1 MNRTRF
7 LDSSRLTS
15 ALFWLSLVGIVTGLY
30 AAFIYAPNEKTMGV
44 VYRIFYFHVP
54 SAWVAF
60 LSFLVVFVGGIMYL
74 RTRERRWDTLALSSA
89 EIGVVFCAI
98 ALITGSIW
106 GKPAWGTWW
115 TWEPRL
121 TTTLVL
127 WLIYAAYLM
136 LRRMIEEE
144 SQRARVAAVFGIVG
158 FVDVPIV
165 FMSIRWWRTVHPI
178 VFTIDEIR
186 IAPSML
192 AALLIALVAFT
203 LFYLYLLIQRISLEN
218 VGHELEALKQRVA

>member
-1 MNRTRF
+1 MKKTRVIG
-7 LDSSRLTS
+7 
-15 ALFWLSLVGIVTGLY
+15 AVYWLALVGIVAGLY

-44 VYRIFYFHVP
+44 VQRIFYFHVP

-60 LSFLVVFVGGIMYL
+60 LAFFVVFVGGIMYL
-74 RTRERRWDTLALSSA
+74 RTRERHWDTLALSSA

-106 GKPAWGTWW
+106 GKATWGTWW

-127 WLIYAAYLM
+127 WLIYVAYVM

-144 SQRARVAAVFGIVG
+144 SQRARVAAVFGMVG

-165 FMSIRWWRTVHPI
+165 FMSIRWWRTMHPL
-178 VFTIDEIR
+178 VFTAEEMR
-186 IAPSML
+186 IAPPMMV
-192 AALLIALVAFT
+192 ALLIALVAFT
-203 LFYLYLLIQRISLEN
+203 LFYVYLMIQRVSIEEL
-218 VGHELEALKQRVA
+218 GHEVERLKHRFA